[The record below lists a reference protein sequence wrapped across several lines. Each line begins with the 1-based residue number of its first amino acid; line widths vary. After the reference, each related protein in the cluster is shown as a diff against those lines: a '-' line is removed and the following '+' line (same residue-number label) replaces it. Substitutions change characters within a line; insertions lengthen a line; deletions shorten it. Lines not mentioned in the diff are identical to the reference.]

1 MNQRKRKMKNKI
13 IAIIPARGGSK
24 GIPRKN
30 IRLLGGKPLIAY
42 PIEVALKSKYIDRVV
57 VSTEDE
63 EIAEIAK
70 LYGAEIVERPEEL
83 AKDETSLDPVIFNA
97 VNSIEK
103 KESIKYDF
111 VLTLQPTSPL
121 LTTGTINKAIKIMAN
136 GDYDTLIS
144 VKDETHLYW
153 TKKDGG
159 FIPLYKERKNRQY
172 LDPIYKETGAIL
184 ISKRGII
191 TEDNRIGDKIFLFE
205 IPKEESIDIDTYQ
218 DWWIAE
224 NLLKRQKIVFRV
236 DGDNEIG
243 LGHVYRM
250 ITLASRMAFNHK
262 VFFLM
267 NENKKVGIEKVKEYS
282 YPIITF
288 KEEKELLERLEEKK
302 PDIVIN
308 DILDT
313 DKEYIINLRKRRY
326 FIVNFED
333 LGEGSEFADIVINA
347 LYENSYPPENHYY
360 GYKYVCLRDEF
371 YIFPQKEIK
380 KEVKE
385 ILITFGGT
393 DPNNLTLRTLKAIE
407 RLNLNDISINVIFG
421 LGYSEKEELRNC
433 IKTLKKAGSVINAKE
448 NVKMMAKEMYNADIV
463 ITSNGRTIY
472 EVASIGAPCIS
483 ISQNEREARH
493 LFVHNS
499 KGIMYLGMVYN
510 VSEEDIASAIK
521 GLIENH
527 DLRIEMNKKLL
538 KFDLKKGID
547 RVLRLIFD
555 EYYGWRKNEYITN

>member
-1 MNQRKRKMKNKI
+1 MKNEI

-70 LYGAEIVERPEEL
+70 LYCAEIIERPEEL
-83 AKDETSLDPVIFNA
+83 AKDKTSLDPVIFNA

-121 LTTGTINKAIKIMAN
+121 LTTETVNKTIEIMVN

-184 ISKRGII
+184 ISKREII

-205 IPKEESIDIDTYQ
+205 IPKDESIDIDTYQ

-224 NLLKRQKIVFRV
+224 NLLKKQTIVLRV

-267 NENKKVGIEKVKEYS
+267 NDNKKMGIEKVKEYN
-282 YPIITF
+282 YPVITF
-288 KEEKELLERLEEKK
+288 QKEKELFETLEEIKT
-302 PDIVIN
+302 DIVIN

-347 LYENSYPPENHYY
+347 LYENSYPPESHNY

-371 YIFPQKEIK
+371 YISPQKEVR
-380 KEVKE
+380 KEVKD
-385 ILITFGGT
+385 ILVTFGGT

-407 RLNLNDISINVIFG
+407 KLNLKDISIKVTLG
-421 LGYSEKEELRNC
+421 LGYTQREELNNYVN
-433 IKTLKKAGSVINAKE
+433 TLKKGGFMVDTKE
-448 NVKMMAKEMYNADIV
+448 NARMMAKEMYNADIV

-472 EVASIGAPCIS
+472 EVASIGTPCIS

-499 KGIMYLGMVYN
+499 KGIMYLGMAYN

-547 RVLRLIFD
+547 RVLKLIFD
-555 EYYGWRKNEYITN
+555 KYYWRGENESKD